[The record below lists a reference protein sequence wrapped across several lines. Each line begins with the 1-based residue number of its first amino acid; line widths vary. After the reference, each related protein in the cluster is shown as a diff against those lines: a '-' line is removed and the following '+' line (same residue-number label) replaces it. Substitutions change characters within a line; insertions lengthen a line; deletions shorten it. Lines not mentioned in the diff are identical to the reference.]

1 MSSLDK
7 HLPSLLY
14 LVLLALVSVGLYIN
28 IMFKRNDIAALSLSA
43 TTLVAIVLHEGY
55 KDMAYIPTPG
65 DVPTIGFGTTN
76 GVKLGDKTTPTQ
88 ALNRAMVDIQKFEGA
103 VKSCVQV
110 PLTQGE
116 YDAYIS
122 LSYNIGSSA
131 FCNSTLVKRLNQS
144 EYALACQEILRWNRF
159 QGKELAGLT
168 KRRQEEYLKCSIS

>member
-1 MSSLDK
+1 MSFLDK

-116 YDAYIS
+116 YDSYIS
-122 LSYNIGSSA
+122 LSYNIGTTA